1 MAYRSKTNTAVH
13 VYNLLCN
20 EFYISLAI
28 EHIFFGY
35 ISYIN
40 QIYNIKCRVASSKM
54 PDTLSQ
60 LLGMWLPF
68 WACVPVLYT
77 QV

>member
-13 VYNLLCN
+13 VYNMLCN

-35 ISYIN
+35 I
-40 QIYNIKCRVASSKM
+40 IKCRVASSKM